1 MKLINWI
8 QEKFEL
14 NEVLKFLV
22 GGGSAVVVDA
32 SVYVALKAYIDI
44 AAAKSISYI
53 LGAVVGF
60 IINKRWTFQ
69 SKKFKI
75 SEVFKYIIL
84 YVCSALANAGVNQII
99 LSVIPSTVRAFI
111 CATGIS
117 TIINFLG
124 QKFIV
129 FRK

>member
-99 LSVIPSTVRAFI
+99 LSLIPSTVLAFI

>member
-1 MKLINWI
+1 MR
-8 QEKFEL
+8 
-14 NEVLKFLV
+14 VLKFLV

-75 SEVFKYIIL
+75 LRCSNTLFYM
-84 YVCSALANAGVNQII
+84 YVQLWLMQVLIRLFFQ
-99 LSVIPSTVRAFI
+99 
-111 CATGIS
+111 
-117 TIINFLG
+117 
-124 QKFIV
+124 
-129 FRK
+129 

>member
-84 YVCSALANAGVNQII
+84 YVCFFLTHIYFLSSI
-99 LSVIPSTVRAFI
+99 LW
-111 CATGIS
+111 
-117 TIINFLG
+117 
-124 QKFIV
+124 
-129 FRK
+129 

>member
-32 SVYVALKAYIDI
+32 LVYAVLKTYIDI

-69 SKKFKI
+69 SKNFKI
-75 SEVFKYIIL
+75 SEVIKYIIL
-84 YVCSALANAGVNQII
+84 YICSALANTGVNQIV
-99 LSVIPSTVRAFI
+99 LTVIPSTVFAFF
-111 CATGIS
+111 CATGTS

-129 FRK
+129 FKK

>member
-99 LSVIPSTVRAFI
+99 LSVIPSTVLAFI